1 MRRNRRYFEIQ
12 KYRGKDLPVMVFLEL
27 FFWPAAWYELRRLA
41 MDR

>member
-1 MRRNRRYFEIQ
+1 MSRTRRDYEIQ

-27 FFWPAAWYELRRLA
+27 FFWFTAWYELRRLA